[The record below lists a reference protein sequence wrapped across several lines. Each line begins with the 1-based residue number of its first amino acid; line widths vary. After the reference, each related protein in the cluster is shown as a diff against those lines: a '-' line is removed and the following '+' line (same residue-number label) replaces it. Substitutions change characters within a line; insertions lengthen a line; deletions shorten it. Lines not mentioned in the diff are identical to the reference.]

1 MKNFKRILSLITL
14 IMLLSGLA
22 GFNINSVQAAT
33 YSSDLLSITLPD
45 EYEKN
50 YKIIDE
56 NFECAAYQCFGEK
69 YYSTIDY
76 VIGSKAVTE
85 YTQEHLNEFVENLEE
100 LFDYIWIDFIHK
112 EFVEINGC
120 KGIRI
125 AFETYSY
132 DANMYDYQDRYY
144 LVTDN
149 YQIEL
154 SFVTGDPN
162 FIDSNEQKAIVKS
175 FKIKDTVLK
184 SRGIP
189 FTDVPTNAW
198 YFNAVKFNY
207 TNNMIKGLNDYT
219 YGPSANLTRGMLVTI
234 LWRMEGN
241 PKANSNLFKDVSASQ
256 YYYNAVNW
264 AASNKIISGYGEG
277 KFGPNDNI
285 TREQLAVILRNYAQF
300 KKKNVSA
307 RTDLT
312 KFADN
317 AKISSYAKDA
327 VSWAVSNKIISGKS
341 NGTQVD
347 PHGKATRAEVAAML
361 YNYCMNIK

>member
-1 MKNFKRILSLITL
+1 MHVVTVSSTDSSF
-14 IMLLSGLA
+14 LA
-22 GFNINSVQAAT
+22 TAEREIINS
-33 YSSDLLSITLPD
+33 
-45 EYEKN
+45 
-50 YKIIDE
+50 
-56 NFECAAYQCFGEK
+56 
-69 YYSTIDY
+69 
-76 VIGSKAVTE
+76 
-85 YTQEHLNEFVENLEE
+85 
-100 LFDYIWIDFIHK
+100 
-112 EFVEINGC
+112 
-120 KGIRI
+120 
-125 AFETYSY
+125 
-132 DANMYDYQDRYY
+132 
-144 LVTDN
+144 
-149 YQIEL
+149 
-154 SFVTGDPN
+154 
-162 FIDSNEQKAIVKS
+162 
-175 FKIKDTVLK
+175 FKVKDTVLTT
-184 SRGIP
+184 RGIP
-189 FTDVPTNAW
+189 FTDIPSNAW
-198 YFNAVKFNY
+198 YFNAVKFTY

-241 PKANSNLFKDVSASQ
+241 PKATSDLFTDVSASQ

-317 AKISSYAKDA
+317 ARISSYAKDA
-327 VSWAVSNKIISGKS
+327 VSWAVANKIISGKS
-341 NGTQVD
+341 GGTQVD